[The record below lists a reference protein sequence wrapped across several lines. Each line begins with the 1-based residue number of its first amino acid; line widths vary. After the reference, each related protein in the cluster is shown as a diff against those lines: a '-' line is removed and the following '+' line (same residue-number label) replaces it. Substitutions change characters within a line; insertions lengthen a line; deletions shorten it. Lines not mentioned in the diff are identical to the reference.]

1 MVLTKQLKLKKLL
14 LLTWKPTLTP
24 SKWLLKKLKLLL
36 TKPSKLLAKLLM
48 LQKALSTLLQTWL
61 TLLLNNP
68 FADFQKEGAW
78 PAGRALFFC
87 PLQMCG
93 PLSPRSV
100 SEVSAYSPPLARY
113 SALA

>member
-1 MVLTKQLKLKKLL
+1 MVLTKQLKLKKQL
-14 LLTWKPTLTP
+14 LLTWKQMQTP

-36 TKPSKLLAKLLM
+36 TKPSKLLT
-48 LQKALSTLLQTWL
+48 LQKALLTLLKTWL

-87 PLQMCG
+87 LLQKCRLG
-93 PLSPRSV
+93 KLGESR
-100 SEVSAYSPPLARY
+100 AYSPPLARY
-113 SALA
+113 CALA